1 MQTHARFLAALF
13 ASLALSCAPTL
24 EADGY
29 ASHAQAIYNG
39 VDDDQSTE
47 VVGLRVQEAP
57 GSDGGRCSG
66 AMIAPQIVLTAAHC
80 VVGAPAGTRFLVTAR
95 AAPPYADEDF
105 VEAEEWTALEYGG
118 FVNDLA
124 LLRLA
129 AAPPGG
135 GRLARVTRTP
145 LSADDLGAM
154 IHAVGYGKL
163 SPEDA
168 TLAQRRATD
177 VPLVAFD
184 AEALYTD
191 EQDSGTCYGD
201 SGGPR
206 FLDRGRGLELVG
218 VTSQTVRSCTA
229 GGIATRTDVALAEF
243 IEPWVAERVEA
254 TCATGDWCKADCE
267 LLDADCPEGGR
278 CGAEGTCEPGCFV
291 PDPDCATGLAGD
303 PCETGEQCTSGMCV
317 SVDGAAACADPCG
330 DGCAEGLACLS
341 TEQGDEVCVPAPPTC
356 GSSAPTSLGALALLL
371 LWRPGRR
378 RAWFA
383 ARAQPAELPG
393 DGGERTVANAAAR
406 RSWSCIEL

>member
-1 MQTHARFLAALF
+1 MLAPHTRLALPLAAL
-13 ASLALSCAPTL
+13 ALACAPTL
-24 EADGY
+24 EAE
-29 ASHAQAIYNG
+29 APPARAQAIYNG

-80 VVGAPAGTRFLVTAR
+80 VAGAPAGTRFLVTAR

-105 VEAEEWTALEYGG
+105 VEADEWAALEYGG
-118 FVNDLA
+118 FVDDLA

-129 AAPPGG
+129 APPPGG
-135 GRLARVTRTP
+135 GRLARVARTP
-145 LSADDLGAM
+145 LSTDDLGAM
-154 IHAVGYGKL
+154 VHAVGYGKL

-177 VPLVAFD
+177 VPLVAYD
-184 AEALYTD
+184 AEAIYTD

-218 VTSQTVRSCTA
+218 VTSQTMRNCTS

-254 TCATGDWCKADCE
+254 TCAAGDWCQPDCE
-267 LLDADCPEGGR
+267 LLDADCPDGGR
-278 CGAEGTCEPGCFV
+278 CGADAICEPGCFE
-291 PDPDCATGLAGD
+291 PDPDCATGTVGD
-303 PCETGEQCTSGMCV
+303 ACETGEQCASGLCV
-317 SVDGAAACADPCG
+317 SVDGAAVCVDPCG
-330 DGCAEGLACLS
+330 DGCAEGFSCLT
-341 TEQGDEVCVPAPPTC
+341 TEQGDEVCVPEAPSC
-356 GSSAPTSLGALALLL
+356 SSGAPATLGALALLL

-378 RAWFA
+378 RTWFA
-383 ARAQPAELPG
+383 TGAQAK
-393 DGGERTVANAAAR
+393 
-406 RSWSCIEL
+406 